1 MTRIPSLIILCV
13 LTALAARGAD
23 PTHTSYTR
31 AQCQGSAM
39 PYPAP
44 EQIAEYP
51 DSLTPVMINH
61 VGRHGAR
68 FPASANHANT
78 IGKALK
84 EATAQGT
91 ITPLG
96 KRLLALTDRV
106 TALSAN
112 RWGALDSLGM
122 AEQRGIASRM
132 YAAYPMLFD
141 SSSVT
146 AISSYSPRCIMSMYE
161 FTHQLARLNN
171 HQDIY
176 TASGRAFSPLLR
188 FFDLNDEFRELIKS
202 PEISDK
208 VEQYASQTL
217 TYKPLDRVLGEKF
230 RYDDETDR
238 YRIAMAEYSFLA
250 GLSAMGL
257 DIDTTPYL
265 TTDEYNALWRVF
277 NLRQYLMRTAST
289 VSPLPAQISSPLLSD
304 IISSFDEFLAGKNP
318 AKVNLRF
325 AHAETLMPLLSLMR
339 LQGCYYLTNYF
350 DTVGLHWK
358 DFHVVPMAANL
369 QLILFQAPSGTY
381 YLRADLN
388 EHPVP
393 LIPNDSSVYTEW
405 SRAREYLQR
414 CLPLVY

>member
-1 MTRIPSLIILCV
+1 MTRLPLLLTLIF
-13 LTALAARGAD
+13 LTATAAHSAD
-23 PTHTSYTR
+23 PTNTAYTR
-31 AQCQGSAM
+31 QECQGSAM
-39 PYPAP
+39 PYPDP
-44 EQIAEYP
+44 DQIVTYP

-68 FPASANHANT
+68 FPASANHAT
-78 IGKALK
+78 LLADALK
-84 EATAQGT
+84 KATEQHT

-96 KRLLALTDRV
+96 KKLLALTERV
-106 TALSAN
+106 MNVSAH
-112 RWGALDSLGM
+112 RWGSLDSLGM

-141 SSSVT
+141 SASVT

-171 HQDIY
+171 NQDIY
-176 TASGRAFSPLLR
+176 TASGRTFSPLLR
-188 FFDLNDEFRELIKS
+188 FFDLNDEFRSLIKS
-202 PEISDK
+202 PEITDI
-208 VEQYASQTL
+208 VTRYADQTL
-217 TYKPLDRVLGEKF
+217 DYKHLHRVLGDKF
-230 RYDDETDR
+230 SFDDGNQ

-257 DIDTTPYL
+257 DVDTTPYL
-265 TTDEYNALWRVF
+265 TDEEFNALWRVF

-289 VSPLPAQISSPLLSD
+289 VSPLPAQISAPLLSD
-304 IISSFDEFLAGKNP
+304 IISSTNEFLSGKNT

-325 AHAETLMPLLSLMR
+325 AHAETLMPLLSLMH

-369 QLILFQAPSGTY
+369 QLILFQAPSGKY

-388 EHPVP
+388 EQPVP
-393 LIPNDSSVYTEW
+393 LLPNDSAIYVEW
-405 SRAREYLQR
+405 SRANEYLQR